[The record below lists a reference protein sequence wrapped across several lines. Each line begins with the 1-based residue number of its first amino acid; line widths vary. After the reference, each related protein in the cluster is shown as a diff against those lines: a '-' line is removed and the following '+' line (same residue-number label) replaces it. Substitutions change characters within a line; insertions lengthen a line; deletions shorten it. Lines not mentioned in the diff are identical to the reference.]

1 MQKIKN
7 LLNWNNLLQYY
18 FISHLQISKVKLKR
32 ANFSVK
38 VYDLIL
44 PNLASK
50 TNKQLAHC
58 KILFCNK
65 ANRNSNWTFDV
76 TSIINSKQNAQR
88 TSDACH
94 MYTNTYYNTY
104 KHF

>member
-1 MQKIKN
+1 MILYYLIWHQKQKKI
-7 LLNWNNLLQYY
+7 
-18 FISHLQISKVKLKR
+18 
-32 ANFSVK
+32 
-38 VYDLIL
+38 
-44 PNLASK
+44 
-50 TNKQLAHC
+50 AHC

-94 MYTNTYYNTY
+94 IY
-104 KHF
+104 KKCLLQWLQAFSNGSFASHFANH